1 MKLDSRAFGIASGL
15 LIGLAGFVA
24 TLLSLVNGAGQTI
37 TVLAAV
43 YFGYSWSIVG
53 AVLALVYGIVYGFIG
68 GWVLAALYN
77 RFAAS

>member
-24 TLLSLVNGAGQTI
+24 TLLSLLNGAGQTI

-53 AVLALVYGIVYGFIG
+53 AVLALGYGIVYGFIG

-77 RFAAS
+77 RFAAN